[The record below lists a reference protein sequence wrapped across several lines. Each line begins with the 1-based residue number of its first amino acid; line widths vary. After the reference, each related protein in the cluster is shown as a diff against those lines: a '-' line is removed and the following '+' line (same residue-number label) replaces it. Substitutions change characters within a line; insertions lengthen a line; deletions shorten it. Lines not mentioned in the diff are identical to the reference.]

1 MNMKRRFYYA
11 RVAVRRIPP
20 PIVAVTSLFVLW
32 YERDRLRSF
41 GIRASWTPAITVV
54 FLGAMTSIADHASRL
69 TA

>member
-41 GIRASWTPAITVV
+41 GIRASLKGWTRPASPKRRATKPAIVV
-54 FLGAMTSIADHASRL
+54 KEH
-69 TA
+69 